1 MNKASDR
8 NMFAVLAIC
17 FGLASITWL
26 VFGQT
31 LRHDFVNY
39 DDNEYVFFL

>member
-1 MNKASDR
+1 M
-8 NMFAVLAIC
+8 MVV
-17 FGLASITWL
+17 L

-39 DDNEYVFFL
+39 DDAIRQQKSAG